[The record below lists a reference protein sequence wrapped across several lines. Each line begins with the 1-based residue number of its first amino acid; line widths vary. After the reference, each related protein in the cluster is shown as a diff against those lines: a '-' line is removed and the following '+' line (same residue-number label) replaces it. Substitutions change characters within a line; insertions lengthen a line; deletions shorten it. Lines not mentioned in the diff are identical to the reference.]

1 MRSVKSTCFSMVP
14 FVPGSFYAKKPKA
27 VEFKMPATS
36 QKSVPVRNKSSGTGT
51 SRDQGKARDSKEN
64 IPKKSTGDRSRSSTC
79 GRGRPR
85 GAGGNLPVQRIRE
98 DSSDSEGNRLQRHFQ
113 EQFDSDDDDEDQS
126 VSEGG
131 QQVEEID
138 VDLNEEGQDEDLDD
152 YEWKCKLLEYIQQYP
167 DVFDLASPRYK
178 NKHFREQAWEEIAI
192 GMESDGN

>member
-1 MRSVKSTCFSMVP
+1 MVP

-27 VEFKMPATS
+27 VEFKMPATP
-36 QKSVPVRNKSSGTGT
+36 QKSVPARNKSLGTGPG
-51 SRDQGKARDSKEN
+51 RGRGKAKDNKEN
-64 IPKKSTGDRSRSSTC
+64 IPRKSTGDRSRSSTH

-98 DSSDSEGNRLQRHFQ
+98 DSSDSEGDRLQRHFR
-113 EQFDSDDDDEDQS
+113 EQFDSDDDGS

-138 VDLNEEGQDEDLDD
+138 VDVDEEGQDEDVDD
-152 YEWKCKLLEYIQQYP
+152 YEWKCQLLEYIQQYP

-192 GMESDGN
+192 GMDSDGN

>member
-1 MRSVKSTCFSMVP
+1 MRSGKLTCFSMVP

-27 VEFKMPATS
+27 VEFKMPATP
-36 QKSVPVRNKSSGTGT
+36 QKSVPARNKSAGT
-51 SRDQGKARDSKEN
+51 STGRGRGKARDNKEN
-64 IPKKSTGDRSRSSTC
+64 IPRKSTDRSRSSTH

-98 DSSDSEGNRLQRHFQ
+98 DSSDSEGDRLQRHFR
-113 EQFDSDDDDEDQS
+113 EEFDSDDDDGS
-126 VSEGG
+126 VSEAG

-138 VDLNEEGQDEDLDD
+138 VDLDEEGQDEDLDD
-152 YEWKCKLLEYIQQYP
+152 YKWKCKLLEYIQQYP
-167 DVFDLASPRYK
+167 DVFDLASPKYK